1 MGTNKKGPEAIKEKI
16 HELKYK
22 RDVMENKITTIQQI
36 SARFSMR
43 YGESEEKI
51 DELLNDIA
59 ELNKQIKLL
68 NENEMSV

>member
-1 MGTNKKGPEAIKEKI
+1 MDINTKDTEAIKEKT

-22 RDVMENKITTIQQI
+22 KDVLENKITTIQQI

-51 DELLNDIA
+51 DELHNEISELDRQIA
-59 ELNKQIKLL
+59 LL
-68 NENEMSV
+68 SDDKVSG